1 VLTLDTPKDARQLKL
16 TLTAAGAD
24 LTVYATSDDT
34 IPDSLQGGWRE
45 VQAADDAAQQLTLK
59 LSGGPQRH
67 YLIWFTNLPPAG
79 AGYRIGIAEAGLR
92 S

>member
-1 VLTLDTPKDARQLKL
+1 MLTLETPKDARQLKL

-24 LTVYATSDDT
+24 LAVYATNDET
-34 IPDSLQGGWRE
+34 IPDSLHGGWRE
-45 VQAADDAAQQLTLK
+45 LGTADDAAEQLTLK